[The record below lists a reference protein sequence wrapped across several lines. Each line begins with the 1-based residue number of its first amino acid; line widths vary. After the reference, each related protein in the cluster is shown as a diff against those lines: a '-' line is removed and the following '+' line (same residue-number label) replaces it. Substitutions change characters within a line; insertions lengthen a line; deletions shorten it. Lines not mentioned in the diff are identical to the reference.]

1 MTQKIVHNPGDRV
14 GHFEIV
20 RYEATTPNGDS
31 MWRLRCLNCGH
42 EVVKRGTTVRQV
54 MRSPETMWL
63 CECELEERRKQSE
76 LVAQARRA
84 EVEAREREVE
94 RYRKLKTDNRLLYY
108 TWMGMKARCYRKTHP
123 KYKHYGARGIYVCD
137 EWRDNF
143 EAFCIWSLKH
153 GYRRGL
159 TIDRRDNDREYS
171 PENCRWTTYVVQN
184 NNRRPASRVSL
195 TGVLLAKKTMVRV
208 SRVPKAV

>member
-1 MTQKIVHNPGDRV
+1 MTKRIVHEPGDTV
-14 GHFEIV
+14 GMFVIV
-20 RYEATTPNGDS
+20 CSEGSTPRGDS
-31 MWRLRCLNCGH
+31 LWCVRCTRCGH
-42 EVVKRGTTVRQV
+42 EFIKRGTEVRQALKGTKTWQCV
-54 MRSPETMWL
+54 
-63 CECELEERRKQSE
+63 CEQEERRAMAKQK
-76 LVAQARRA
+76 A
-84 EVEAREREVE
+84 EAKRKAAEERNREADRQHLLRVE
-94 RYRKLKTDNRLLYY
+94 NRHLYF

-137 EWRDNF
+137 EWRNDF

-195 TGVLLAKKTMVRV
+195 TGVLLAKNSKERVGRTPKTV
-208 SRVPKAV
+208 